1 MTCLQETGFQKII
14 NAQNVDKN
22 MLSLELFYYSFV
34 IFIERKSVL
43 TVNLLLIIWFPLQ
56 LYSTKEERKFHRKL
70 AYLKLYWD

>member
-1 MTCLQETGFQKII
+1 MTCLQETGFQKK
-14 NAQNVDKN
+14 NYAQNVDKN